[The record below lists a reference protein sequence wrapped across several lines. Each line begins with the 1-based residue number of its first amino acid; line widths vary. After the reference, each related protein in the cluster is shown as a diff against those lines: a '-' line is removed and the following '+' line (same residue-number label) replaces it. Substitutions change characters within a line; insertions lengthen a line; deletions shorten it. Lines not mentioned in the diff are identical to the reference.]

1 MRHSRG
7 RTLQARL
14 FAWFLAAILL
24 AIGSSVVAFHVMEPE
39 PEAPGAV
46 VSRAVEGHM
55 LKTWDDPPARD
66 AYLAQ
71 LRETT
76 GLDLQLRTD
85 PNVLPARI
93 RRHRMHGV
101 VLEQGSAFIP
111 IFRGNELLG
120 AVEYHSSAS
129 SPRRAWHLLLP
140 LLVAFATLGI
150 GARRV
155 AKRLS
160 RPLED
165 VARAAEKFGAG
176 DLGARVRLTQRKRHF
191 VSDEVREL
199 GTAFDSMA
207 DRIERVVLEQR
218 ELLAAIS
225 HELRSPL
232 ARARVA
238 LEIASERA
246 PEADRPRLQEI
257 DGALVSVDAILT
269 DLLASARAGLSDL
282 RRKDV
287 EVDALVRRAVA
298 GATPDPVHAASV
310 SIADEAKGLSLSLD
324 EALMTR
330 AISNV
335 ISNARAYAG
344 KEAAIDVMVERRGDD
359 LAIAVSDDGPGF
371 PADVLPRAFEPFV
384 RGDSARTPTADN
396 GTGLGLAL
404 VRRIVE
410 AHGGRAIAKNR
421 EGKDGATAGAEVT
434 LFLPM
439 ATSPSG
445 DGSEFAKGARAP
457 L

>member
-1 MRHSRG
+1 MRGSRHSRG

-24 AIGSSVVAFHVMEPE
+24 AIVASALAFHLLEPE
-39 PEAPGAV
+39 PDAPAAV

-55 LKTWDDPPARD
+55 LKTWDNPPARD

-71 LRETT
+71 LRENT

-85 PNVLPARI
+85 PDVLPPRL
-93 RRHRMHGV
+93 RHKRTRGV
-101 VLEQGSAFIP
+101 VFEHGSAFIP
-111 IFRGNELLG
+111 IFRGNDLLG
-120 AVEYHSSAS
+120 AVEYHSAVA
-129 SPRRAWHLLLP
+129 PGGRAWHLLLP
-140 LLVAFATLGI
+140 LVVAFATLGI

-176 DLGARVRLTQRKRHF
+176 DLSARVRTVQRRRHF

-199 GTAFDSMA
+199 GTAFDAMA
-207 DRIERVVLEQR
+207 DRIERVVIEQR

-246 PEADRPRLQEI
+246 PEEERPRLQEI
-257 DGALVSVDAILT
+257 DGALVNVDAILT

-287 EVDALVRRAVA
+287 EIDALVRRVVA
-298 GATPDPVHAASV
+298 GDRAPDPSHVASV
-310 SIADEAKGLSLSLD
+310 SVADDAKGLTLSLD

-330 AISNV
+330 ALSNV
-335 ISNARAYAG
+335 LANARSYAG
-344 KEAAIDVMVERRGDD
+344 KDANIDVTIERRGGDV
-359 LAIAVSDDGPGF
+359 AIAFGDDGPGF
-371 PADVLPRAFEPFV
+371 PVDVLPRAFEPFV
-384 RGDSARTPTADN
+384 RGDSARTPSTEN

-410 AHGGRAIAKNR
+410 AHGGSATAKNR
-421 EGKDGATAGAEVT
+421 DAKPGADEGGGADGGASGAEVT
-434 LFLPM
+434 LLLPI
-439 ATSPSG
+439 
-445 DGSEFAKGARAP
+445 ARAP
-457 L
+457 V